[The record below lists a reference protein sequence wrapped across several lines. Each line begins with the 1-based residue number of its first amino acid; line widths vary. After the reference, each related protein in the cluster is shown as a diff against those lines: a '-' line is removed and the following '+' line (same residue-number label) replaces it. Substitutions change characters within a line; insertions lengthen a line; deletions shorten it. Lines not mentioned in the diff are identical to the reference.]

1 MTLFLVS
8 SITLMPSINKLIINI
23 QNLKYFSKSVE
34 SINSFLKND
43 ASNFLIKE
51 PLEFN
56 DEISFNGVSFKYTNQ
71 HIFKNISFKIKKN
84 YFIGIVGPSGSGKST
99 ILKLLM
105 GVIKPDNGTIHVDNK
120 NFNTKNTTL
129 ISAM

>member
-8 SITLMPSINKLIINI
+8 SLRLMPSINKLIINI

-84 YFIGIVGPSGSGKST
+84 DFIDCWPFGIWKVNNSKIIDGGYQT
-99 ILKLLM
+99 
-105 GVIKPDNGTIHVDNK
+105 
-120 NFNTKNTTL
+120 
-129 ISAM
+129 